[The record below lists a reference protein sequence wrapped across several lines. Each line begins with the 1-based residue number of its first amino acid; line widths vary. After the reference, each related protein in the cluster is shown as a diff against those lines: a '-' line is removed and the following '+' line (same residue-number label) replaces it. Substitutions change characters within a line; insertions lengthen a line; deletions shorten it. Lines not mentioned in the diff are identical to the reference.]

1 MYLLDTCICVEF
13 LRGRLSTGYQMM
25 RQSPVDLFKIPAVT
39 VGELLLG
46 AEQAPAEWQLVERR
60 SVEVFLESF
69 EVVPFDEK
77 CARAY
82 SRIRADLEGRGC
94 RIGEIDMEIAAT
106 ALANQAVLVTNNV
119 KEFSRVPG
127 LSFECWHDVSET
139 WQEDARAED
148 DGSRG

>member
-1 MYLLDTCICVEF
+1 MYILDTCICVEF
-13 LRGRLSTGYQMM
+13 LRGRLSIGYQMM
-25 RQSPVDLFKIPAVT
+25 HQSPAGLFKIPAMA

-46 AEQAPAEWQLVERR
+46 AEKAPEKWQALERR

-69 EVVPFDEK
+69 DVVPFDEK

-82 SRIRADLEGRGC
+82 SRLRADLEARGC

-119 KEFSRVPG
+119 KEFGRVPG
-127 LSFECWHDVSET
+127 LSFESWHDIADI
-139 WQEDARAED
+139 WQEVASAEND
-148 DGSRG
+148 DSRG

>member
-1 MYLLDTCICVEF
+1 MYILDTCICVEF
-13 LRGRLSTGYQMM
+13 LRGRLSIGYQMM
-25 RQSPVDLFKIPAVT
+25 RRSPASLFKIPAMA

-46 AEQAPAEWQLVERR
+46 AEKAPEKWQALERR

-69 EVVPFDEK
+69 DVVPFDEK

-82 SRIRADLEGRGC
+82 SRLRADLEARGC

-119 KEFSRVPG
+119 KEFGRVPG
-127 LSFECWHDVSET
+127 LSFESWHDISGN
-139 WQEDARAED
+139 WQEAANADD
-148 DGSRG
+148 DGFRV

>member
-1 MYLLDTCICVEF
+1 MYILDTCICVEF

-25 RQSPVDLFKIPAVT
+25 RQSPAGLFKIPAMA

-46 AEQAPAEWQLVERR
+46 AEKAPEKWQALERR

-69 EVVPFDEK
+69 DVVPFDEK

-82 SRIRADLEGRGC
+82 SRLRADLEARGC

-119 KEFSRVPG
+119 KEFGRVPG
-127 LSFECWHDVSET
+127 LSFENWHDISDI
-139 WQEDARAED
+139 WQEVASAED
-148 DGSRG
+148 DAFRG

>member
-1 MYLLDTCICVEF
+1 MYILDTCICVEF

-25 RQSPVDLFKIPAVT
+25 RQSPAGLFKIPAIS

-46 AEQAPAEWQLVERR
+46 TEKAPEEWQVLERR

-69 EVVPFDEK
+69 DVAPFDEK

-82 SRIRADLEGRGC
+82 ARLRADLEARGC

-106 ALANQAVLVTNNV
+106 ALANQAVLVTDNV
-119 KEFSRVPG
+119 KEFGRVPG
-127 LSFECWHDVSET
+127 LSFESWHDISDI
-139 WQEDARAED
+139 WQEVASAED
-148 DGSRG
+148 DGLPG

>member
-1 MYLLDTCICVEF
+1 MYILDTCICVEF

-25 RQSPVDLFKIPAVT
+25 RQSPAGLFKIPAMA

-46 AEQAPAEWQLVERR
+46 VEKAPMEWQVLERR
-60 SVEVFLESF
+60 SLEVFLESF
-69 EVVPFDEK
+69 DIVPFDEK

-82 SRIRADLEGRGC
+82 ARIRADLETRGC

-119 KEFSRVPG
+119 KGFSRVPG
-127 LSFECWHDVSET
+127 LSFESWYDITDFGREVAS
-139 WQEDARAED
+139 AED

>member
-1 MYLLDTCICVEF
+1 MYILDTCICVEF

-25 RQSPVDLFKIPAVT
+25 RQSPAGLFKIPAMT

-46 AEQAPAEWQLVERR
+46 AEKAPAEWQALERR

-69 EVVPFDEK
+69 DIVPFDEK

-82 SRIRADLEGRGC
+82 ARLRADLEARGC

-119 KEFSRVPG
+119 NEFGRVPG
-127 LSFECWHDVSET
+127 LSIESWHDISGN
-139 WQEDARAED
+139 WQEAASADD
-148 DGSRG
+148 DGFRG